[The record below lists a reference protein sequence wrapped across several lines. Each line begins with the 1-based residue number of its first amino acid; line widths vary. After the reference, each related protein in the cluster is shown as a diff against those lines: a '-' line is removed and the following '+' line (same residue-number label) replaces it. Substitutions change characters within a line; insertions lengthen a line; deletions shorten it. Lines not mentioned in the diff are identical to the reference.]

1 MKDWFLVPTFKRL
14 RIPKDTNK
22 FYTQSRIS
30 RNRSEPVMCILDESG
45 GIAERV
51 SIKRVRTKSVVLAD
65 PLRKGDVVMIAY
77 ERWAYGRVEER
88 SGNVSVF
95 IEGDGK

>member
-1 MKDWFLVPTFKRL
+1 MKDWFLVPTFKHSI
-14 RIPKDTNK
+14 IPKDTDK

-30 RNRSEPVMCILDESG
+30 HNRSEPVMYILDESG
-45 GIAERV
+45 DIAKEV
-51 SIKRVRTKSVVLAD
+51 SIKRVRTKSVILTE